1 MARMQRV
8 ESTAI
13 HAWSHNARL
22 GRLTLRFEQD
32 GSTYRY
38 WLRSAPPDH
47 DGSTCPVC
55 GQGATAIAAAF
66 AAAPSKGSYYNAVLR
81 RGHFVTQRA
90 PNWRRRGRARPMPRE
105 VTQVTSD
112 PEPVPVAMST
122 RSASR
127 VIVPAAERWSA
138 RAASPVR
145 TVARPVEPPF
155 RDWCSM
161 LGVAATRGIAALIVL
176 GVAFGSA
183 GPVRGATPTGSP
195 GTTPDAPGAASI
207 DPCPHYGT
215 HGLAP
220 VTSGG
225 TSRGQATSTAAATT
239 RLCVAAIVEVTGPA
253 TNGATSPAPA
263 VVSQASSALTVY
275 VGRASDPAIRALLPP
290 RFAAESTWV
299 VVVSDL

>member
-13 HAWSHNARL
+13 HAWSNNARL

-90 PNWRRRGRARPMPRE
+90 PNWRRRGRARPMPHA
-105 VTQVTSD
+105 VTQATSD
-112 PEPVPVAMST
+112 PEPVAVST

-127 VIVPAAERWSA
+127 VLLPAAERWSA
-138 RAASPVR
+138 RAANPVR
-145 TVARPVEPPF
+145 IVARPVAPLS
-155 RDWCSM
+155 RDWRSM

-195 GTTPDAPGAASI
+195 GTTRDAPGTASI

-220 VTSGG
+220 VSSGG
-225 TSRGQATSTAAATT
+225 TSSGQATSSATVTT

-253 TNGATSPAPA
+253 TGGTSTLVAT
-263 VVSQASSALTVY
+263 VLSQASSALTVY
-275 VGRASDPAIRALLPP
+275 VGRASDPVIRALLPP
-290 RFAAESTWV
+290 GFVSGSAWV
-299 VVVSDL
+299 VIVSDL

>member
-66 AAAPSKGSYYNAVLR
+66 AAAPSQGSYYNAVLR

-90 PNWRRRGRARPMPRE
+90 PNWRRRGRARPMPHA
-105 VTQVTSD
+105 VTQATSD
-112 PEPVPVAMST
+112 PDGVPVAMST

-127 VIVPAAERWSA
+127 VLVRAAERWSA
-138 RAASPVR
+138 RAANPER
-145 TVARPVEPPF
+145 IVARPVAPPS
-155 RDWCSM
+155 RDWRSM
-161 LGVAATRGIAALIVL
+161 LGVAATRGIAALMVL
-176 GVAFGSA
+176 GAAFGSA

-220 VTSGG
+220 VSSGSTSSGY
-225 TSRGQATSTAAATT
+225 ATSSATATT

-253 TNGATSPAPA
+253 TGGATSPVPA

-290 RFAAESTWV
+290 GFVGGSAWMV
-299 VVVSDL
+299 IVSDL